1 VTKKLPHFL
10 NNKEESNMATQI
22 RKFEQDAIVESIFDK
37 VTKDKTTRA
46 FDAVKKCK
54 EYRDL
59 LSTAN
64 EIKSFDKQIEILKE
78 QRDELS
84 RKVSRSV
91 EHYNSVR
98 DFELAYDRWNGV
110 LSTQTG
116 INEWKLKEQIANRIA
131 ISLLPKDAVENIDAI
146 IKKIAKEFK

>member
-1 VTKKLPHFL
+1 
-10 NNKEESNMATQI
+10 MATQI
-22 RKFEQDAIVESIFDK
+22 RKFEQDAIVESILEK
-37 VTKDKTTRA
+37 VTEDKTSRA
-46 FDAVKKCK
+46 FDAVKNCK
-54 EYRDL
+54 EYKDL

-64 EIKSFDKQIEILKE
+64 EVKSFDNQIKILKE

-84 RKVSRSV
+84 NKVHRGV

-98 DFELAYDRWNGV
+98 DFELKYDRWNGV

-116 INEWKLKEQIANRIA
+116 INEWKLKEKIANRLA
-131 ISLLPKDAVENIDAI
+131 ISLLPKDAIQNIDAI

>member
-1 VTKKLPHFL
+1 
-10 NNKEESNMATQI
+10 MATQI
-22 RKFEQDAIVESIFDK
+22 RKFEQDAIVESIFEK
-37 VTKDKTTRA
+37 VTKDKTTKA